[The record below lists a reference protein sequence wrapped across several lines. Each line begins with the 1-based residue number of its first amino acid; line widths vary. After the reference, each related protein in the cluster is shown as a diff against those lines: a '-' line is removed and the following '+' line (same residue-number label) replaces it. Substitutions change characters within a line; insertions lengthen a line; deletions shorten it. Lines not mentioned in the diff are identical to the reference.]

1 MRRLDDFLKVFLR
14 ADEHEASSSSK
25 WVEWEHISQGKTHCE
40 DCLVLDGCWFSKA
53 EKPNAPLHP
62 YCHCITKPLPYSR
75 VLDQANARSAYSKF
89 DPYLFDPENFYK
101 HGKNRAF
108 ESWGYT
114 VKDAAWLQEEIEH
127 QALYKYVSGDHTL
140 GKLNEKGQ
148 RINIRIDLD
157 RKDRAGSV
165 SFISGWMVQP
175 NGALKLNTPYGGK

>member
-1 MRRLDDFLKVFLR
+1 MRSLDDFLKGFLI

-25 WVEWEHISQGKTHCE
+25 WVEWEHISQGKTHCG

-89 DPYLFDPENFYK
+89 DPYLFNTQ
-101 HGKNRAF
+101 GKYTHQKEKLF
-108 ESWGYT
+108 KTWGYT
-114 VKDAAWLQEEIEH
+114 VEDAAWLQEELEK
-127 QALYKYVSGDHTL
+127 QAVYKYSIGQYTL
-140 GKLNEKGQ
+140 GRLNKDGQ

-157 RKDRAGSV
+157 RKDGSGPV
-165 SFISGWMVQP
+165 SFVSGWMVQP
-175 NGALKLNTPYGGK
+175 NGTLKLNTPYGGK